1 MPAEI
6 PNINYLKGK
15 HGEIVYAGGQ

>member
-1 MPAEI
+1 MPAEV